1 MWTVV
6 LHSADFVNKNLVFM
20 ADAREIRPGSR
31 LFFSWNEFEPI
42 FCAENNMDGVQD
54 QSVRQCFF
62 PPWHNILLTL
72 GNICFAPEGA
82 RGHFG
87 CQPTA
92 APWANV

>member
-1 MWTVV
+1 
-6 LHSADFVNKNLVFM
+6 VNKNLVFM

-42 FCAENNMDGVQD
+42 FCAENDMDGVQD

-72 GNICFAPEGA
+72 AIPVSRLKALGVISDANPRLR
-82 RGHFG
+82 RGLT
-87 CQPTA
+87 CSRA
-92 APWANV
+92 